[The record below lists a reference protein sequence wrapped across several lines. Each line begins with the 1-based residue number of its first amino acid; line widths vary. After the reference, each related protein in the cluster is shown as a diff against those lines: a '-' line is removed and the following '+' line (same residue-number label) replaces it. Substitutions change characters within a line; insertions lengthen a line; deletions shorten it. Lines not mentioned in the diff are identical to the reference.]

1 MISTVACASGD
12 QKEQNERGLLG
23 NENTVAAFRP
33 CHRTLPLPK
42 ARSLRTHHTY
52 THPALAPRLFHI
64 LLISLLELIHY
75 KTSTMKFLSA
85 TLLVSSVG
93 ICAAAVS
100 SSNPFAPKVSANT
113 AKAQLNA
120 KLMLRATPLRKLQ
133 DNDDEA
139 EEVDLSSYSVK
150 FEKCQF
156 VKQYAYNANG
166 NNKNGQYS
174 DTVLT
179 TKHFVI
185 FRMCPDNSCGTCNYN
200 YGEYIVDM
208 DTYLGYTLEAKK
220 QEQEQYCELC
230 NQCVEAAANGDNGE
244 ENADENNNNNANQ
257 CANVD
262 TATCYGECQNI
273 DNMEANGYVD
283 ASQYAQCQQLNYQDA
298 NGNKPYYAG
307 AVCASS
313 GTRIKIGLFTDQYCS
328 TYDESAD
335 VATYLKNNDG
345 TALNLS
351 YHLLKQTFAEGECI
365 ASCLKQ
371 DQNQNN
377 NNNNN
382 QNQRAEVNE
391 VCENLYNYAGKCE
404 STHGFANGMKSY
416 DEYDNQARNEELVCN
431 FITSIKAGTY
441 DLSGDIV
448 VTGGRTTIGGGTT
461 TSGGQKF
468 ALTFFILGSVGLAG
482 YAAMLHSQLTKGA
495 KADLSRQGGAM
506 A

>member
-1 MISTVACASGD
+1 M
-12 QKEQNERGLLG
+12 K
-23 NENTVAAFRP
+23 F
-33 CHRTLPLPK
+33 
-42 ARSLRTHHTY
+42 SL
-52 THPALAPRLFHI
+52 
-64 LLISLLELIHY
+64 SLLA
-75 KTSTMKFLSA
+75 SSA
-85 TLLVSSVG
+85 A
-93 ICAAAVS
+93 ICAAA
-100 SSNPFAPKVSANT
+100 SSNPFAPKVSRNT
-113 AKAQLNA
+113 AKAQMNA

-139 EEVDLSSYSVK
+139 EEVDLSGYSIK

-156 VKQYAYNANG
+156 VKQYAYNNNG
-166 NNKNGQYS
+166 NNNNKNNNKNGQYS

-208 DTYLGYTLEAKK
+208 DTYLTYTLEAKQ
-220 QEQEQYCELC
+220 QEQEQNCELC
-230 NQCVEAAANGDNGE
+230 NQCIEAAANAANGDD
-244 ENADENNNNNANQ
+244 NADENNNNANA
-257 CANVD
+257 CANID
-262 TATCYGECQNI
+262 TSTCYGECQNI

-283 ASQYAQCQQLNYQDA
+283 ASQYAQCQQLDYQDA
-298 NGNKPYYAG
+298 YGNKPYYAG

-313 GTRIKIGLFTDQYCS
+313 GTRIKIGVFTDQYCS
-328 TYDESAD
+328 IYDESAD

-345 TALNLS
+345 ATLNLS

-365 ASCLKQ
+365 SSCLKQ

-382 QNQRAEVNE
+382 NNNQNQRAEVAE
-391 VCENLYNYAGKCE
+391 ICENLYNYAGKCE
-404 STHGFANGMKSY
+404 STHGFANGMKAY
-416 DEYDNQARNEELVCN
+416 DDYDNQARNEELVCN

-441 DLSGDIV
+441 DLTGDIV
-448 VTGGRTTIGGGTT
+448 VTGGRTTVGGGTST
-461 TSGGQKF
+461 TGGQKF